1 MSAAVMRLLRA
12 ELRFG
17 SPVGLR
23 VGSPVGLRVGLL
35 AGLRVGLRV
44 WLMAGLMAGLV
55 AACSH
60 ANAPPPPAATVSSV
74 LSPDQLGPD
83 PFLAAQPT
91 SPGAV
96 DPAVAPLLGAAV
108 AAGDAAVAA
117 VEPVGGGAN
126 DDDRIR
132 AVQRARLQAVTGVF
146 TDGHIATVR
155 PRSVLGVGLLPGGAG
170 PVCGL
175 ESIVSGLITTP
186 EAAAALA
193 TVAGIDTVDVADYLR
208 SLRAGY
214 LIDDEP
220 VVIHGLRNGQIT
232 SARTVLAAGTAVLVD
247 DQGLPRLRCR
257 SAAPLLPTRF
267 ELDGAIVDAAVFAD
281 RVVTAR
287 VGPDVA
293 AADVVSVD
301 GRFTN
306 RPGRALGAPDK
317 VAVSLGQQPVR
328 GQAPTDGDGCGNA
341 LTLAFDDNRLIDG
354 PGDDLRV
361 VELGRFESTDV
372 YVGLDPDHLVRVGR
386 TTASR
391 PSVDIASAVGP
402 GQTVAVVK
410 LCGGADQGSEVPGPD
425 IDAVAALSW
434 TPPSS

>member
-1 MSAAVMRLLRA
+1 MSVAGRREESDMSGRRTNRGAAA
-12 ELRFG
+12 SAF
-17 SPVGLR
+17 
-23 VGSPVGLRVGLL
+23 VGLL
-35 AGLRVGLRV
+35 T
-44 WLMAGLMAGLV
+44 AGLMAGLV
-55 AACSH
+55 AGCSH
-60 ANAPPPPAATVSSV
+60 SSAPRTPATPVSSV
-74 LSPDQLGPD
+74 LSRDEPGPD

-108 AAGDAAVAA
+108 AAGDAAAA
-117 VEPVGGGAN
+117 AAEPGLGRAS
-126 DDDRIR
+126 DDERIR
-132 AVQRARLQAVTGVF
+132 AVQRARLQAATGVF
-146 TDGHIATVR
+146 TDGHLATVR

-175 ESIVSGLITTP
+175 ESIVSGLVTAP
-186 EAAAALA
+186 EGAAALA
-193 TVAGIDTVDVADYLR
+193 TVAGIDVGDVADYLR

-220 VVIHGLRNGQIT
+220 VILHGLRNGEIT
-232 SARTVLAAGTAVLVD
+232 AARTVLAAGTAVLVD

-257 SAAPLLPTRF
+257 SADPLLPTRF
-267 ELDGAIVDAAVFAD
+267 ELDGTIVDAAVFAD
-281 RVVTAR
+281 RVVAAR
-287 VGPDVA
+287 IGPDVA

-306 RPGRALGAPDK
+306 RPERALGAPDK
-317 VAVSLGQQPVR
+317 VAVSLGQQPVT
-328 GQAPTDGDGCGNA
+328 GQPPTDGGGCGNA
-341 LTLAFDDNRLIDG
+341 VTLAFDDNRLIDG

-372 YVGLDPDHLVRVGR
+372 YVGLDPDHLVLAGR
-386 TTASR
+386 TTAAR
-391 PSVDIASAVGP
+391 PSVDIASAIGP

-410 LCGGADQGSEVPGPD
+410 LCGGSDQGSEVPGPD

-434 TPPSS
+434 TPPAS